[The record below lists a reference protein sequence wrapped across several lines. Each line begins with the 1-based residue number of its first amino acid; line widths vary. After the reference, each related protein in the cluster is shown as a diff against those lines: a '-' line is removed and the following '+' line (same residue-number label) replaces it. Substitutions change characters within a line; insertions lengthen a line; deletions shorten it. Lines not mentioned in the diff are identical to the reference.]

1 VRPDIVTVVKRREPA
16 SEEAAGRPGR
26 LPRGRHG
33 LPRDLVLE
41 NQRERLVAGI
51 IEAVAEHGYNE
62 TTIAAITKAAG
73 LSRKT
78 FYEHFK
84 GKEECFAAAY
94 EASFEYVRASMLSAA
109 AEADAESWPERVR
122 AGLAAL
128 LLVFISD
135 ADLATFFLIAP
146 AAAGDEIASR
156 HHEAMANIVAALTAG
171 APAEPSPTREQALA
185 GGLSALIVSRRRDG
199 QTEPLRD
206 LLPDLV
212 ELILGPY
219 IGSAAAAAEA
229 AKTV

>member
-1 VRPDIVTVVKRREPA
+1 VKGREPA
-16 SEEAAGRPGR
+16 SEDAAGKPAR

-41 NQRERLVAGI
+41 NQRERLVAGV
-51 IEAVAEHGYNE
+51 IEAVAEHGYNG

-78 FYEHFK
+78 FYEHFA

-94 EASFEYVRASMLSAA
+94 EASFEYVRASVLSAA
-109 AEADAESWPERVR
+109 AEADAERWPERVR

-135 ADLATFFLIAP
+135 PDLATFFLIAP
-146 AAAGDEIASR
+146 AAAGDQLAAR

-171 APAEPSPTREQALA
+171 APAAPSRTREQALA
-185 GGLSALIVSRRRDG
+185 GGLSALIVSRLRTG
-199 QTEPLRD
+199 QVERLRE

-212 ELILGPY
+212 ELILSPY
-219 IGSAAAAAEA
+219 IGSAEAAAEA
-229 AKTV
+229 AEAG